1 MEMNGHTSNIVK
13 VFDNIGILAF
23 ELIISRKLC
32 RFLQISFGEIIKNYE
47 KPVRKVLTE
56 IQAD

>member
-1 MEMNGHTSNIVK
+1 MNGHTSNIVK